1 MEKISILILFS
12 LLFISCA
19 SNKNSY
25 KFENEK
31 TKIELHT
38 IDNSSQ
44 ELAGSAAF
52 ALIAPQ
58 VIDWGFSFFKTQ
70 IKKEEKKYTQKYSA
84 KKNDS
89 MFYFNPS
96 ITGEKAKLNYSG
108 FSIKR
113 LITEKNKEKIAS
125 EISFNFHIDKTNQFL
140 IISPTSIMLDKSK
153 AKLKSNDSLIDII
166 INVKLKSI
174 WSTDKKI
181 ASKEIID
188 YEFNLKNIQLGVID
202 NETKKPKIWE
212 IKNKKSTWLPAPPF
226 SSLDNEAIDNGK
238 FIIEVSV
245 TETDNYG
252 KRIEK
257 FSKKFDE
264 NGDFMKKLIKNY
276 LGLE

>member
-1 MEKISILILFS
+1 MEKISSVIIF
-12 LLFISCA
+12 LLLLSSCA

-31 TKIELHT
+31 TKIEFHK

-44 ELAGSAAF
+44 ELAGSSAF

-70 IKKEEKKYTQKYSA
+70 IEKEQKKYIQKYSA

-89 MFYFNPS
+89 MFYFKPS
-96 ITGEKAKLNYSG
+96 ITEKKAKLNYSG

-113 LITEKNKEKIAS
+113 LITEDNKEKTAS
-125 EISFNFHIDKTNQFL
+125 EILFDFYIDKTNQFL

-166 INVKLKSI
+166 INVKIKSI

-181 ASKEIID
+181 SSKEIID

-202 NETKKPKIWE
+202 DKTKKPKIWN
-212 IKNKKSTWLPAPPF
+212 IKDKKSTWLPAPPF

-238 FIIEVSV
+238 FILEVSV

-257 FSKKFDE
+257 YSKKFGE
-264 NGDFMKKLIKNY
+264 NEDFLKKVLKNY